1 MLNLLMAM
9 GDIIT
14 IAVAAGIV
22 VICLI
27 VAIAGGI
34 RSKRNPKAE
43 KAVPA
48 VKEEK
53 PAEGETQSA
62 AEKNGDAVSD
72 GAQPEETAEEKAN
85 EEAEEAVE
93 DAILAAE
100 EPEEMVEETVVEE
113 ELAPVEESEP
123 EKETAEE
130 KANEEA
136 EEAVENA
143 ILAAK
148 EPEEMVEET
157 VVEEELAPVE
167 ESEASEKQTAEEKE
181 KGTSEKQPAAENK
194 LSEEKSERELTTAE
208 LFSGKFLVTY
218 DRSFKARLIQSVKE
232 VQDYYTELKNYLLS
246 YKKMTA
252 RISWGAESFRIG
264 RKLYAKMT
272 VRGKMIQLFLA
283 VDPAEY
289 ADTKYHGTDVKDS
302 AKYEEVPFKF
312 EVRSERKLGY
322 AKDLI
327 ADMLADVP
335 QGDIPTV
342 DYHEEYRD
350 TDALLEEGLVKL
362 KKISRGDME
371 NKEITPVN
379 IADLIRNKIS
389 IGEADTAVSDDV
401 AVTFIEMKE
410 GENVGGKKA
419 IVNLDTIS
427 ANFEAGDVVTVDKL
441 KEKKL
446 VPANAGFV
454 KVLARGS
461 IDKPL
466 TVEANDYSLAAVKM
480 LVLTGG
486 KAVQVK

>member
-1 MLNLLMAM
+1 MLDLLLMATD
-9 GDIIT
+9 DIIT

-27 VAIAGGI
+27 VALAGGI
-34 RSKRNPKAE
+34 KSNRRAKRE
-43 KAVPA
+43 KAA
-48 VKEEK
+48 EAEAAAEEK
-53 PAEGETQSA
+53 SAPA
-62 AEKNGDAVSD
+62 
-72 GAQPEETAEEKAN
+72 EETAEQKAEEKN
-85 EEAEEAVE
+85 VEEAVE
-93 DAILAAE
+93 TIENAVMAAE
-100 EPEEMVEETVVEE
+100 EPSEYPEE
-113 ELAPVEESEP
+113 EVKAEV
-123 EKETAEE
+123 AEE
-130 KANEEA
+130 QA
-136 EEAVENA
+136 E
-143 ILAAK
+143 
-148 EPEEMVEET
+148 T
-157 VVEEELAPVE
+157 
-167 ESEASEKQTAEEKE
+167 
-181 KGTSEKQPAAENK
+181 PAAEETAGREPA
-194 LSEEKSERELTTAE
+194 EEEREKTAPAAEKENKEERALTTAE

-218 DRSFKARLIQSVKE
+218 DRSFKARLIQAVEE

-246 YKKMTA
+246 YKKMTS

-272 VRGKMIQLFLA
+272 VRGKMIQLYLA
-283 VDPAEY
+283 ADPTEY
-289 ADTKYHGTDVKDS
+289 ADTKYHGENVGDS

-335 QGDIPTV
+335 QGEIPTV
-342 DYHEEYRD
+342 DYHEEYMD

-362 KKISRGDME
+362 KKISRGDMT

-389 IGEADTAVSDDV
+389 IGEADVAVSDDI
-401 AVTFIEMKE
+401 AVMFIEIKE
-410 GENVGGKKA
+410 GGNVGGKKA

-427 ANFEAGDVVTVDKL
+427 ANFEAGDVVTVEKL

-446 VPANAGFV
+446 VAPNAGFV

-486 KAVQVK
+486 KAVQIK

>member
-72 GAQPEETAEEKAN
+72 GAQPE
-85 EEAEEAVE
+85 
-93 DAILAAE
+93 
-100 EPEEMVEETVVEE
+100 
-113 ELAPVEESEP
+113 
-123 EKETAEE
+123 ETAEE

>member
-1 MLNLLMAM
+1 MLNLLMATS
-9 GDIIT
+9 DIIT

-34 RSKRNPKAE
+34 KSKRAPKTEKSAPVAE
-43 KAVPA
+43 ESVQQSVEKDVRAVT
-48 VKEEK
+48 E
-53 PAEGETQSA
+53 
-62 AEKNGDAVSD
+62 
-72 GAQPEETAEEKAN
+72 EETEESVSVQENMEENDNAESSAENEEQAE
-85 EEAEEAVE
+85 EEAEEVVE
-93 DAILAAE
+93 NAILAAE
-100 EPEEMVEETVVEE
+100 EPEEFVEEKIVEE
-113 ELAPVEESEP
+113 ELAPVEES
-123 EKETAEE
+123 
-130 KANEEA
+130 
-136 EEAVENA
+136 
-143 ILAAK
+143 AA
-148 EPEEMVEET
+148 PEEE
-157 VVEEELAPVE
+157 
-167 ESEASEKQTAEEKE
+167 
-181 KGTSEKQPAAENK
+181 AAENSVK
-194 LSEEKSERELTTAE
+194 EEAKEAAEENAENSAPEQEKAERELTTAE

-218 DRSFKARLIQSVKE
+218 DRSFKARLIQSVQE

-289 ADTKYHGTDVKDS
+289 SDTKYHGADVKDS

-335 QGDIPTV
+335 QGEVPSV
-342 DYHEEYRD
+342 DYHEEYMD

-441 KEKKL
+441 KERKL